1 MQDSKT
7 FVLEHMKKIGIE
19 AAAALQAEAPELDGT
34 AIIDRESDI
43 PDFDPAKQYL
53 NWAAGS
59 VVRDNDQ
66 VWKLLQ
72 PYDSTIYTD
81 KPENLRTQ
89 WGICHTK
96 DPAKAKPYIE
106 PLGQSG
112 VYMKDECCKVGDDVY
127 KSLIDNNVW
136 EPTSYPAGWE
146 KVEM

>member
-112 VYMKDECCKVGDDVY
+112 VYMKDECCKVSDDVY